1 MNRRVLLIGH
11 PRRPEAYEVAERLV
25 DGLTAA
31 GIEVAGIADEL
42 AAFGIAQRPGVV
54 TVAPEEAGVACELA
68 VVLGGDGTILRA
80 AELSRDCGVPL
91 LGINLGHVGF
101 LAEAEKEDVERIVAC
116 VRERSWIVETRAT
129 LEVVATDGRG
139 EVELHRGWA
148 LNEASIEKAARERML
163 ELTVEIDGRPLASW
177 GADGVVIATPTGSTA
192 YAFSAGGPVVWP
204 DTEAIL
210 LVPISAHALFAR
222 PLVLGPR
229 AQLAVELVPGAQGRA
244 VLWCDGRRPFDLPDG
259 ARVEVHASDKP
270 VTLARLSTAPFT
282 DRLVRKFDLSVEGWR
297 GTRRAH

>member
-1 MNRRVLLIGH
+1 M
-11 PRRPEAYEVAERLV
+11 
-25 DGLTAA
+25 
-31 GIEVAGIADEL
+31 
-42 AAFGIAQRPGVV
+42 
-54 TVAPEEAGVACELA
+54 
-68 VVLGGDGTILRA
+68 
-80 AELSRDCGVPL
+80 
-91 LGINLGHVGF
+91 
-101 LAEAEKEDVERIVAC
+101 
-116 VRERSWIVETRAT
+116 
-129 LEVVATDGRG
+129 
-139 EVELHRGWA
+139 A

-282 DRLVRKFDLSVEGWR
+282 DRLVRKFDLPVEGWR
-297 GTRRAH
+297 GMRRAH

>member
-1 MNRRVLLIGH
+1 MLANRITLLYVLLM
-11 PRRPEAYEVAERLV
+11 
-25 DGLTAA
+25 T
-31 GIEVAGIADEL
+31 
-42 AAFGIAQRPGVV
+42 
-54 TVAPEEAGVACELA
+54 A
-68 VVLGGDGTILRA
+68 VVVASNVLVQYPLSGT
-80 AELSRDCGVPL
+80 L

>member
-1 MNRRVLLIGH
+1 M
-11 PRRPEAYEVAERLV
+11 
-25 DGLTAA
+25 
-31 GIEVAGIADEL
+31 
-42 AAFGIAQRPGVV
+42 
-54 TVAPEEAGVACELA
+54 
-68 VVLGGDGTILRA
+68 
-80 AELSRDCGVPL
+80 
-91 LGINLGHVGF
+91 
-101 LAEAEKEDVERIVAC
+101 
-116 VRERSWIVETRAT
+116 
-129 LEVVATDGRG
+129 
-139 EVELHRGWA
+139 
-148 LNEASIEKAARERML
+148 
-163 ELTVEIDGRPLASW
+163 
-177 GADGVVIATPTGSTA
+177 
-192 YAFSAGGPVVWP
+192 WP